1 MTELSDRLATL
12 SPAKRALLE
21 KLRAAPGIPRAPEGP
36 APLSAEQRRLWY
48 VMQLAPGYPVYTLSL
63 GFVLRGPLE
72 VDALFAALRA
82 LVARHEVLRTAFD
95 DAGGEPVQTAHDG
108 LSFAPRLVEI
118 PDDRWTESEAR
129 YQADEFAQATFDLE
143 HGETFRALLLR
154 LSPDRHHL
162 LVAFHHI
169 IADGWSAAVL
179 LRELSASYAAFR
191 AGQPSP
197 LAPPP
202 NQFRDWAAWQRA
214 PRAGAEADEAYWRQA
229 LAGGPQVLELP
240 ADHPRSALQ
249 GWAGAKHA
257 FAVSAELTASLAEA
271 AREEGTT
278 LYVVV
283 SAAFAL
289 LLSRYSGEDDFLLG
303 TLLANRTRPELAEM
317 AGFFANTVPLRLQM
331 EGDPTLRELIARVH
345 ATVADA
351 QRHGALPFDRIV
363 ELAEVRRDFSRPP
376 LVQAVLT
383 FADAPGESL
392 ALPEIEV
399 ERIDLDS
406 RTAIFDLTL
415 QVERHAGGLAA
426 ALQYPETLL
435 DHATARRMAR
445 HLAQVLTALAG
456 DRTVHISRVPLADEE
471 EARQV
476 AEWSDGGPALLEDGG
491 IVPLFQAQAAA
502 TPDAVAIVHGRDE
515 VTYAELNRRA
525 NRIAHGLLAE
535 GVARGECVGVCT
547 SRMPGL
553 VAAMLGVMKAGAA
566 YVPMD
571 PAHPPA
577 RLHAA
582 VERSGARRVIADD
595 ATRAA
600 LEGLPEGVAVR
611 TAAELDGGRDDDP
624 PLRAGPDDL
633 AYVIFTSGS
642 TGGPKGVAIE
652 HRAAAAVVA
661 WVREL
666 LGEEKTAVLGST
678 PVTFDVSVGELFGTL
693 CCGGTVVM
701 VENALAPLPR
711 GRTVLAA
718 PMTPTA
724 AAELLREGRLPP
736 GVRSILL
743 GGEAVPPPL
752 VSALAEAGVARVVN
766 LWGPTEDTTYSSSAV
781 LEPFNDRVGIG
792 RPIAGGRV
800 YVLDPAL
807 RHAGIGAPGEV
818 WTAGAGVARGYA
830 NRPALTAE
838 KFRPDPHG
846 PPGSRMYRTLDR
858 GRWREDG
865 TLEYLGRMDAQVK
878 VRGHRIELEEV
889 EQGMA
894 SHPAV
899 AHAGAAAGGEGGA
912 ARRLAGYLVA
922 RPGATPPAAAEL
934 RAYLRERLPEY
945 MVPAVFTWMDALPRT
960 SSGKLDRRAL
970 PEPEAADGGAPY
982 AAPRPGM
989 EERLAAVWREV
1000 LGVERVGAHDD
1011 FFDLGGQSILA
1022 ARLVARLRGEL
1033 GMDVPVATLL
1043 QAPTVE
1049 AMARALAG
1057 GERPVRLPLVP
1068 LQTFGARPPLFMVHP
1083 AGGHV
1088 VCYRGMAVLLAP
1100 DQPVYGL
1107 QPRGLEDGEEPIDA
1121 LPAMAAHY
1129 LEAVRRFRPR
1139 GPYRLG
1145 GWSFGGV
1152 VAWEMA
1158 RQLRAAGEEVD
1169 LLAMLDTSPLTDEA
1183 IAADPRDPAEV
1194 MMQTIGGYAGPMAAE
1209 RIRMDEVRHLPP
1221 REMALAM
1228 IAQVADARL
1237 LPESRADILVSLT
1250 RVRGANLRA
1259 QASYELLP
1267 YEGRLT
1273 YFRAAASAESE
1284 LVGGAHEFWASRAGG
1299 TTVVPVTGNHGTIL
1313 QEPHVT
1319 LVAAA
1324 ILDLPPNPDGAA
1336 EPASSQAESL
1346 QE

>member
-21 KLRAAPGIPRAPEGP
+21 KLRAAPAIPRAPDGP
-36 APLSAEQRRLWY
+36 VPLSAEQRRLWY
-48 VMQLAPGYPVYTLSL
+48 VMQLAPDYPVYTISL
-63 GFVLRGPLE
+63 GFVLRGPLD

-82 LVARHEVLRTAFD
+82 LVARHEVLRTAFG
-95 DAGGEPVQTAHDG
+95 DAGGEPVQTVHDG
-108 LSFAPRLVEI
+108 SSFSPRLVEI
-118 PDDRWTESEAR
+118 PADRWAASEAR
-129 YQADEFAQATFDLE
+129 YQADEFARTTFDLE
-143 HGETFRALLLR
+143 HGETFRVLLLR
-154 LSPDRHHL
+154 LSPDEHHL
-162 LVAFHHI
+162 LLGLHHV
-169 IADGWSAAVL
+169 IADGWSAAIL
-179 LRELSASYAAFR
+179 LRELSALYASHR
-191 AGQPSP
+191 ANQPLS
-197 LAPPP
+197 LPPP
-202 NQFRDWAAWQRA
+202 PLRFRDWAAWQQR
-214 PRAGAEADEAYWRQA
+214 PREGADADEAFWREA
-229 LAGGPQVLELP
+229 LAGAPHVLDLP
-240 ADHPRSALQ
+240 ADHPRPAVQS
-249 GWAGAKHA
+249 WEGAKHA
-257 FAVSAELTASLAEA
+257 FAVPAELTESLARA
-271 AREEGTT
+271 AHEEGTT

-283 SAAFAL
+283 AAAYAL
-289 LLSRYSGEDDFLLG
+289 LLSRYAGEEDFLLG
-303 TLLANRTRPELAEM
+303 TLLANRTRPELAEV
-317 AGFFANTVPLRLQM
+317 AGFFANTVPLRMRL
-331 EGDPTLRELIARVH
+331 EGDPTLRELVRRVH
-345 ATVADA
+345 ATLADA

-383 FADAPGESL
+383 FVDDARESL
-392 ALPEIEV
+392 VLPGIDS
-399 ERIDLDS
+399 ERIELDS

-415 QVERHAGGLAA
+415 QVERHAGGLAV
-426 ALQYPETLL
+426 ALQYPEAVFDET
-435 DHATARRMAR
+435 TVRRMAG
-445 HLAQVLTALAG
+445 HLRQILAALAD
-456 DRTVHISRVPLADEE
+456 DRSTPLSRVSLATAEE
-471 EARQV
+471 TEKV
-476 AEWSDGGPALLEDGG
+476 AEWSAGGPALLEDGC
-491 IVPLFQAQAAA
+491 IVPLFQAQARA
-502 TPDAVAIVHGRDE
+502 TPDAIALVHGRDE
-515 VTYAELNRRA
+515 VAYAELNRRA
-525 NRIAHGLLAE
+525 NRIAHGLMRD
-535 GVARGECVGVCT
+535 GVARGECVGVCM

-577 RLHAA
+577 RLQAS
-582 VERSGARRVIADD
+582 VERSGARRVLTD
-595 ATRAA
+595 AASRATLAAA
-600 LEGLPEGVAVR
+600 LPPDAAVLI
-611 TAAELDGGRDDDP
+611 ASELDGGRDDDP
-624 PLRAGPDDL
+624 ELRAGPSDL

-652 HRAAAAVVA
+652 HRSAAAMLA
-661 WVREL
+661 WVRDEL
-666 LGEEKTAVLGST
+666 LGDDRAAVLGST
-678 PVTFDVSVGELFGTL
+678 PVTFDVSVAELFGTL
-693 CCGGTVVM
+693 CAGGTVVM
-701 VENALAPLPR
+701 VENALASLPP
-711 GRTVLAA
+711 GRAVLAA

-752 VSALAEAGVARVVN
+752 VSALAEAGVERVVN
-766 LWGPTEDTTYSSSAV
+766 LWGPTEDTTYSTSAV
-781 LEPFNDRVGIG
+781 LEPWSDRVGIG
-792 RPIAGGRV
+792 KPVAGGRV
-800 YVLDPAL
+800 YVLDAAL

-818 WTAGAGVARGYA
+818 WTAGAGVVRGYA

-846 PPGSRMYRTLDR
+846 PPGARMYRTLDR

-889 EQGMA
+889 EQA
-894 SHPAV
+894 LAAHPAV
-899 AHAGAAAGGEGGA
+899 AHAAAAARGESGGA

-922 RPGATPPAAAEL
+922 RPGATLPTAAEL

-945 MVPAVFTWMDALPRT
+945 MVPAVFTWMEALPRT
-960 SSGKLDRRAL
+960 TSGKLDRRAL
-970 PEPEAADGGAPY
+970 PEPEATDDGAAY
-982 AAPRPGM
+982 VAPRPGM
-989 EERLAAVWREV
+989 EERLAAVWKEV

-1033 GMDVPVATLL
+1033 GRDVPVATLL

-1049 AMARALAG
+1049 AMARALDG
-1057 GERPVRLPLVP
+1057 GERTVRLPLVP

-1107 QPRGLEDGEEPIDA
+1107 QPRGLEDGQEPLDTVPGLA
-1121 LPAMAAHY
+1121 SAY
-1129 LEAVRRFRPR
+1129 VEAIRRFRPR

-1169 LLAMLDTSPLTDEA
+1169 LLAMLDTSPLTDA
-1183 IAADPRDPAEV
+1183 TIAADPRDPAEV
-1194 MMQTIGGYAGPMAAE
+1194 MMQTIGGYAGSMAAE
-1209 RIRMDEVRHLPP
+1209 RIRVDEVRHLPP

-1228 IAQVADARL
+1228 IAQVGDARL
-1237 LPESRADILVSLT
+1237 LPESRADLILSLT
-1250 RVRGANLRA
+1250 RVRSANLRA
-1259 QASYELLP
+1259 QASYALQP

-1273 YFRAAASAESE
+1273 YFRTAASAESE
-1284 LVGGAHEFWASRAGG
+1284 LLGAAHEFWAAHAGG

-1313 QEPHVT
+1313 QEPHVHR
-1319 LVAAA
+1319 VAGA
-1324 ILDLPPNPDGAA
+1324 ILDFGAG
-1336 EPASSQAESL
+1336 
-1346 QE
+1346 